1 MKMENST
8 LRSEPQNEQ
17 SLVTADFVDNA
28 QMGWDLKMVSIPPKY
43 GHLNGENNEKP
54 QWILWGPYFQT
65 NPNQI

>member
-54 QWILWGPYFQT
+54 QWI
-65 NPNQI
+65 